1 MFERLAEAMDRPEL
15 AAADAYG
22 VQAKRLEARD
32 EVNALVTTWVE
43 SYERNE
49 VMRRCLDAQVPCG
62 KVNSIADI
70 FEDEHF
76 RERGTL
82 ATVDVPGVG
91 EVTVPN
97 VLPLLSATPGRISG
111 LGPALG
117 DSTVSVLRELLGL
130 SEEDI
135 ASLEAR
141 QVI

>member
-1 MFERLAEAMDRPEL
+1 
-15 AAADAYG
+15 
-22 VQAKRLEARD
+22 KRLEARD
-32 EVNALVTTWVE
+32 EVNALVIAWVE
-43 SYERNE
+43 SLDREE
-49 VMRRCLDAQVPCG
+49 VMRRCLDAEVPSG

-97 VLPLLSATPGRISG
+97 VLPILSETPGRVSG

-130 SEEDI
+130 SAEDI
-135 ASLEAR
+135 ADLETR
-141 QVI
+141 GII